1 MNLKLCT
8 MAATIWGLQSITA
21 HRSMKPRTLK
31 SGSSVGQSVAKQID
45 SLDSLK
51 ILATYNRV
59 MVESNLK

>member
-21 HRSMKPRTLK
+21 HRSIKPRTPK
-31 SGSSVGQSVAKQID
+31 SGIQGQTVGKQMD
-45 SLDSLK
+45 NLSSLK